1 MRRAALIGI
10 IALALAACSQSTAT
24 TSSSTTTSTTTTTT
38 TAPSTTSST
47 VPDPFPVT
55 VGLAAGEVTLE
66 SRPTRIVSL
75 SPSATEMLF
84 AIGAGDQVVAVD
96 EYSYYPDEAPVTD
109 LSGFAPNLEAIAA
122 YDPDLVVV
130 SNDADG
136 IVGALG
142 AIEIPVAVL
151 PAAVVLDDTFTQIEQ
166 LGALTGHLETA
177 VQLSASLQ
185 AEVDEIVRT
194 FPELTEAATYY
205 HELDPS
211 LYAVTSSTFIGQ
223 VYSLLGLENIADPA
237 DEDGFGYPQLSAE
250 YVIEAD
256 PDFIFLADA
265 QCCGESPE
273 TVAARPGWG
282 TLSAVTGGRVI
293 EVDAD
298 LASRWGPRIVDYLR
312 YVAESVTE
320 MLVASE

>member
-1 MRRAALIGI
+1 MRRTALIGI
-10 IALALAACSQSTAT
+10 IVLAACSQGTAT
-24 TSSSTTTSTTTTTT
+24 TSTSTTTSTTTMP
-38 TAPSTTSST
+38 ATTSST

-66 SRPTRIVSL
+66 TRPTRIVSL

-84 AIGAGDQVVAVD
+84 AIGAGDQVAAVD
-96 EYSYYPDEAPVTD
+96 EYSYYPDDAPVTD

-122 YDPDLVVV
+122 YNPDLVVV
-130 SNDADG
+130 SYDADG
-136 IVGALG
+136 IVDALG
-142 AIEIPVAVL
+142 AIGIPVAVL
-151 PAAVVLDDTFTQIEQ
+151 PAVAVLEDTFTQIEQ
-166 LGALTGHLETA
+166 LGALTGHLDAA
-177 VQLSASLQ
+177 VQLSASLE
-185 AEVDEIVRT
+185 ADVDEIVNS
-194 FPELTEAATYY
+194 FPELPEALTYY
-205 HELDPS
+205 HELDPA
-211 LYAVTSSTFIGQ
+211 LYTVTSSTFIGQ

-273 TVAARPGWG
+273 TVAVRPGWG
-282 TLSAVTGGRVI
+282 TLSAVTGGRVV

-298 LASRWGPRIVDYLR
+298 LVSRWGPRIVDYLR
-312 YVAESVTE
+312 YVAEF
-320 MLVASE
+320 VADMMVVSE